1 MDNNNDRVVEDVRGA
16 SDIVEIIGQFVTLK
30 KAGRN
35 FKGLCP
41 FHGEKSPSFMVH
53 PEKQIFHCFGCGVG
67 GDVFSFLMRQDNMSF
82 PEALRHLAE
91 RAHIAIPENAWK
103 KSAGSVFK
111 KLPASLAS
119 QPASRA
125 EQGGQGEIVVGR
137 EGGAGRFIEQA
148 GLKGKRIGGA
158 EISTQHANFI
168 INTGNATAND
178 VRGLISLVQEKVKDR
193 TGLKLETEI
202 SFVGEF

>member
-1 MDNNNDRVVEDVRGA
+1 MNHQDRVVDDVRGA

-91 RAHIAIPENAWK
+91 RAHITIPENTWK
-103 KSAGSVFK
+103 KTGSEVDHG
-111 KLPASLAS
+111 KLYEIGALA
-119 QPASRA
+119 R
-125 EQGGQGEIVVGR
+125 
-137 EGGAGRFIEQA
+137 
-148 GLKGKRIGGA
+148 
-158 EISTQHANFI
+158 
-168 INTGNATAND
+168 D
-178 VRGLISLVQEKVKDR
+178 Y
-193 TGLKLETEI
+193 
-202 SFVGEF
+202 